1 MPSGAKTRYIVRW
14 ASGNKIYW
22 GIKTG
27 CNEAFVIDE
36 KKRAEL
42 ISADPNS
49 AEIIKPLAIGDDV
62 RRWHVRDKKRYLI
75 VTRIGVDIQR
85 YPAIFAH
92 LSQYEERLRARSDQG
107 NHWWEL
113 RSCDY
118 YDAFDKPKIIYPD
131 IAKEPR
137 FHYDEKGTYF
147 SNTTYF
153 IPSQDKYLIAILNS
167 ASMWEY
173 CKRQLT
179 VLGDAEKR
187 GRLRFFSQDVL
198 QLPIPIPTDD
208 IRETLSELVDICL
221 SSSEDLRNQAEK
233 RIDDLVASLYGLEAV
248 KFPE

>member
-118 YDAFDKPKIIYPD
+118 YDAFDKPKIIYPSICTGNRFSYTD
-131 IAKEPR
+131 LGWFSNDKTFFLGSTDLFLLGFLNSKYCWKYLESVCSSIQGGALELRRIYMSQLPVPIMSEDAKQAIELLVEICLDGAKE
-137 FHYDEKGTYF
+137 DTKEAESK
-147 SNTTYF
+147 
-153 IPSQDKYLIAILNS
+153 IDKLFG
-167 ASMWEY
+167 E
-173 CKRQLT
+173 
-179 VLGDAEKR
+179 
-187 GRLRFFSQDVL
+187 F
-198 QLPIPIPTDD
+198 
-208 IRETLSELVDICL
+208 
-221 SSSEDLRNQAEK
+221 
-233 RIDDLVASLYGLEAV
+233 YG
-248 KFPE
+248 F